1 MFATLQ
7 TDSPAFTV
15 YIVLPEDDVLVVA
28 DVFGVFGFA
37 AEVVEPVLVFTEL
50 PPLTI
55 NCCPG

>member
-1 MFATLQ
+1 MSRGLGDVYKRQ
-7 TDSPAFTV
+7 V